1 MSQADFLPVSGAQ
14 AGIWYGQQSSTCQGG
29 YSTAQCLEFTGAIDI
44 DRLALAASMAVS
56 EADGLFEG
64 FVATDNGPART
75 AGSGTGRAVVPEI
88 IDLRD
93 NPYARELA
101 WHQMAARREAP
112 FALEKGPLYRQAL
125 WRLADGHILWWLNM
139 HHVAAD
145 AWAYGL
151 IQQRAA
157 EHYIAL
163 GKGENARAG
172 WYGSID
178 RVIEEEQGYLAGPAL
193 AKDRAHWH
201 ALFADDPEPVSPS
214 GRFAPAQ
221 PHALRCE
228 MALGHHESQQF
239 HEQCRAQ
246 QQGLAEAILAASGAW
261 YARMCQRS
269 DVTLGVPM
277 MGRMQGAALRAPMTQ
292 VNMLPL
298 RLQNDFSAT
307 PLQWCRSAAESLAS
321 LRRHQRYRHE
331 WLLRDLGRRPGR
343 RPLLGMHVNVL
354 PFDSSGQWP
363 QSRVYRHHLVAGPVD
378 DLVFSVYLGGDSE
391 AMRLALDGNPAL
403 YDKAELECHL
413 ARLAQ
418 WLVNFMAAPEAP
430 VEELMLATPEDRE
443 ALARFNATDHPVEK
457 THMATLFERQVSETP
472 DAPALVA
479 QGHTLDYQAL
489 GRQVQALADTLTGQG
504 VCPGDSVGV
513 ALPRSLEMQVALLA
527 IHHVG
532 AAWLPLPLEYP
543 DARLDDIVT
552 RAAPRLILSFESQ
565 RERFARTPVVNPA
578 LADSS
583 GARALVPGSAGQR
596 NVALG
601 AYILFTSGSTGTP
614 KGVLVE
620 HHAIV
625 NRILWMQGRYA
636 LGEKDRVLQ
645 KTPNGFDVSVW
656 EFLWPM
662 VSGAA
667 LVMAKEGGHRDPRYL
682 IDTMI
687 GEAITT
693 LHFVPSMLDILLDEL
708 NDRDI
713 ERLHALRQ
721 VFVSGEAL
729 SRELERRFLTRLPGV
744 ALHNLY
750 GPTEAAVDVSAWQCD
765 ASDTGSSVPIGA
777 PIWNTHL
784 HVLDAGL
791 QPVPPGMSGELY
803 IAGRNLARG
812 YLGQPALTAERFIDC
827 PTLEP
832 DSKLYRTGDLARW
845 RFDGVLEYLGRI
857 DHQIKL
863 RGQRLELGEIESVML
878 SHDEVA
884 HAVVSVHGSGNSARL
899 VGYVVPRDAR
909 TLELD
914 TLKRHLARTL
924 PDYMVPGTI
933 MMLEALPLSP
943 NGKLDRR
950 ALPAPEAGE
959 ERVAPAT
966 PRQQI
971 MADLFAE
978 VLGLERVGI
987 RDNFFDLGGN
997 SLNALQLM
1005 RRLNE
1010 ALGSSLTIA
1019 TLFEAPTI
1027 EALDALDLAGAAA
1040 GGLDVVLPLRE
1051 GGEASPV
1058 FCIHPAGGLAWCY
1071 AGLARTLSSRYPL
1084 YGLQARGLLPESRL
1098 PETMEAMAHDYI
1110 EQMRRRQPHG
1120 PYYLL
1125 GWSVGGMIAHTMA
1138 ALLEREGEEV
1148 GMLAL
1153 LDAYPAD
1160 LWRDMTPPDE
1170 GMALE
1175 ALLRIAGLADMA
1187 LTEDTGSRRAQVI
1200 ALLQREGSALGQLSS
1215 STLDGLVDVVINNS
1229 RLVRDTHHLVYG
1241 GDMHFFTA
1249 ATPREEDWLDRRAW
1263 QPYVGGD
1270 IVNLDL
1276 PATHPE
1282 LMHQRHLATIAQRLM
1297 RVLESQ
1303 PVCFDMAP

>member
-14 AGIWYGQQSSTCQGG
+14 AGIWYGQQSSSCQGG
-29 YSTAQCLEFTGAIDI
+29 YSTAQCLEFTGNIDV
-44 DRLALAASMAVS
+44 DRLAQAASMAVR

-64 FVATDNGPART
+64 FIATDSGPARL
-75 AGSGTGRAVVPEI
+75 AVGGARHAEDVGV
-88 IDLRD
+88 IDLRGMD
-93 NPYARELA
+93 DARKRA
-101 WHQMAARREAP
+101 WQQMSERREAS
-112 FALEKGPLYRQAL
+112 FALQQGPLYRQAI
-125 WRLADGHILWWLNM
+125 WQLADDHVLWWLNM

-163 GKGENARAG
+163 GRAEAVKPAWFG
-172 WYGSID
+172 RIE
-178 RVIEEEQGYLAGPAL
+178 RVIEEEQRYLESEAL
-193 AKDRAHWH
+193 EQDRNHWQSV
-201 ALFADDPEPVSPS
+201 LADDPEPVSPS

-221 PHALRCE
+221 AHALRCE
-228 MALGHHESQQF
+228 MTLDQAQSRQF
-239 HEQCRAQ
+239 HDQCVEHR
-246 QQGLAEAILAASGAW
+246 QGLAETILAASGAW
-261 YARMCQRS
+261 YARMCQRP

-277 MGRMQGAALRAPMTQ
+277 MGRMQGAALRTPMTQ

-298 RLQNDFSAT
+298 RLKEDFNAT
-307 PLQWCRSAAESLAS
+307 PIQWCQSAAQSLNT

-363 QSRVYRHHLVAGPVD
+363 QSRVHKHHLVAGPVD

-391 AMRLALDGNPAL
+391 GMRLALDGNPAL
-403 YDKAELECHL
+403 YDQTELEWHL

-418 WLVNFMAAPEAP
+418 WLVAFMASPETP
-430 VEELMLATPEDRE
+430 VGELTLTTPQDRQ
-443 ALARFNATDHPVEK
+443 ALARFNATDHPVET
-457 THMATLFERQVSETP
+457 THMATLFERQIHKTP
-472 DAPALVA
+472 GATALIADGVA
-479 QGHTLDYQAL
+479 LDYQTL
-489 GRQVQALADTLTGQG
+489 GYQVQALAGYLIEQG
-504 VCPGDSVGV
+504 LCPGDAVGV

-543 DARLDDIVT
+543 DARLMDIVT
-552 RAAPRLILSFESQ
+552 RATPRLILSDEMQ
-565 RERFARTPVVNPA
+565 RARFSPDLVRVLTLAETDECQA
-578 LADSS
+578 LT
-583 GARALVPGSAGQR
+583 PGSAAQR
-596 NVALG
+596 DAELG
-601 AYILFTSGSTGTP
+601 AYILFTSGSTGKP

-625 NRILWMQGRYA
+625 NRILWMQGRYS
-636 LGEKDRVLQ
+636 LGEGDRVLQ

-662 VSGAA
+662 ISGAA
-667 LVMAKEGGHRDPRYL
+667 LVMAREGGHRDPRYL
-682 IDTMI
+682 IDTI
-687 GEAITT
+687 IEEAITT

-708 NDRDI
+708 SDRDI
-713 ERLHALRQ
+713 RRMTALRQ

-729 SRELERRFLTRLPGV
+729 SRDLEHRFLTRLPGV

-750 GPTEAAVDVSAWQCD
+750 GPTEAAVDVSAWQCH
-765 ASDTGSSVPIGA
+765 AADTDSSVPIGA
-777 PIWNTHL
+777 PIWNTRL
-784 HVLDAGL
+784 HVLDAGF
-791 QPVPPGMSGELY
+791 QPVPIGMPGELY

-812 YLGQPALTAERFIDC
+812 YLGQPELTAERFIDC
-827 PTLEP
+827 PTLES
-832 DSKLYRTGDLARW
+832 DSRLYRTGDLARW

-857 DHQIKL
+857 DHQVKL

-878 SHDEVA
+878 AFDGVA
-884 HAVVSVHGSGNSARL
+884 HAVVSVHGSGSSARL
-899 VGYVVPRDAR
+899 IGHVVPDSSG
-909 TLELD
+909 TLIIES
-914 TLKRHLARTL
+914 LKRHLARVL
-924 PDYMVPGTI
+924 PDYMVPGVIMTI
-933 MMLEALPLSP
+933 DELPLSP

-959 ERVAPAT
+959 EGVAPDT

-978 VLGLERVGI
+978 VLGLERISI

-997 SLNALQLM
+997 SLNALQLI

-1010 ALGSSLTIA
+1010 ALGSNFTIA
-1019 TLFEAPTI
+1019 TLFEASTI
-1027 EALDALDLAGAAA
+1027 EALDALNMEEAAA
-1040 GGLDVVLPLRE
+1040 GGLDVILPLRE
-1051 GGEASPV
+1051 SGEASPV
-1058 FCIHPAGGLAWCY
+1058 FCVHPAGGLAWCY
-1071 AGLARTLSSRYPL
+1071 AGLARTLPSSYPL
-1084 YGLQARGLLPESRL
+1084 YGLQARGLLPDGRR
-1098 PETMEAMAHDYI
+1098 PETMEEMARDYI
-1110 EQMRRRQPHG
+1110 TQIRRIQPRG
-1120 PYYLL
+1120 PYHLL

-1138 ALLEREGEEV
+1138 ALLEREGEDV
-1148 GMLAL
+1148 AMLAL

-1175 ALLRIAGLADMA
+1175 ALLRIAGLADTA
-1187 LTEDTGSRRAQVI
+1187 PAINDGSRRAQVI

-1215 STLDGLVDVVINNS
+1215 QTLDALVDVVINNS
-1229 RLVRDTHHLVYG
+1229 RLVRDTRHLVYH
-1241 GDMHFFTA
+1241 GDMYFFTA

-1263 QPYVGGD
+1263 QPYIDGR
-1270 IVNLDL
+1270 ILNLDL

-1282 LMHQRHLATIAQRLM
+1282 LMHQRHLTTIARHLM
-1297 RVLESQ
+1297 EVLEPRTADCDS
-1303 PVCFDMAP
+1303 AL

>member
-14 AGIWYGQQSSTCQGG
+14 AGIWYGQQSSAVQGG
-29 YSTAQCLEFTGAIDI
+29 YSTAQCLEFTGAIDA

-56 EADGLFEG
+56 EAEGLFEG
-64 FVATDNGPART
+64 FVATDSGPARV
-75 AGSGTGRAVVPEI
+75 AGGDAERAAVPEI

-93 NPYARELA
+93 NHQARELA
-101 WHQMAARREAP
+101 WHQMAARREVP
-112 FALEKGPLYRQAL
+112 FALEQGPLYRQAF
-125 WRLADGHILWWLNM
+125 WRLADDHVLWWLNM

-163 GKGENARAG
+163 GKGEDARAG
-172 WYGSID
+172 WYGNID
-178 RVIEEEQGYLAGPAL
+178 RVIEEEQRYLASQAL
-193 AKDRAHWH
+193 EQDRNHWH
-201 ALFADDPEPVSPS
+201 GLFSDDPEPVSPS

-228 MALGHHESQQF
+228 ITLDRQHSQQF
-239 HEQCRAQ
+239 HAQCKAQ
-246 QQGLAEAILAASGAW
+246 QQGLAEAILAASAAW

-277 MGRMQGAALRAPMTQ
+277 MGRMQGAALRTPMTQ

-298 RLQNDFSAT
+298 RLRDDFSAT
-307 PLQWCRSAAESLAS
+307 PTQWCRSAAESLGS

-363 QSRVYRHHLVAGPVD
+363 NSRVHKHHLVAGPVD

-403 YDKAELECHL
+403 YSETELEWHL
-413 ARLAQ
+413 SRLAQ
-418 WLVNFMAAPEAP
+418 WLVTFTASPDTP
-430 VEELMLATPEDRE
+430 VSELMLATSEDRQ
-443 ALARFNATDHPVEK
+443 ALSRFNATDHPVEE
-457 THMATLFERQVSETP
+457 THMATLFERQVDKTP
-472 DAPALVA
+472 AATALVA
-479 QGHTLDYQAL
+479 EGEVLDYLTL
-489 GRQVQALADTLTGQG
+489 GREVQALADTLIEQG
-504 VCPGDSVGV
+504 VCPGDNVGV
-513 ALPRSLEMQVALLA
+513 ALPRSLGMQVALLA

-552 RAAPRLILSFESQ
+552 RAAPRLILSDKTQ
-565 RERFARTPVVNPA
+565 RERFTRVPVLDLSLRHA
-578 LADSS
+578 AS
-583 GARALVPGSAGQR
+583 GRALISGSAAQR
-596 NVALG
+596 DPGLG
-601 AYILFTSGSTGTP
+601 AYILFTSGSTGKP

-625 NRILWMQGRYA
+625 NRIVWMQARYT
-636 LGEKDRVLQ
+636 LGEGDRVLQ

-662 VSGAA
+662 ISGAT
-667 LVMAKEGGHRDPRYL
+667 LVMAREGGHRDPRYL
-682 IDTMI
+682 IDTI
-687 GEAITT
+687 INDAITT

-708 NDRDI
+708 SDRDI

-729 SRELERRFLTRLPGV
+729 SRDLEQRFLSLLPWV

-750 GPTEAAVDVSAWQCD
+750 GPTEAAVDVSVWQCD
-765 ASDTGSSVPIGA
+765 AGDTGSSVPIGA

-784 HVLDAGL
+784 HVLDAGF
-791 QPVPPGMSGELY
+791 QPVPVGMPGELY

-812 YLGQPALTAERFIDC
+812 YLGQPELTAERFIDC
-827 PTLEP
+827 PALEA
-832 DSKLYRTGDLARW
+832 DSRLYRTGDLARW
-845 RFDGVLEYLGRI
+845 RFDGALEYLGRI
-857 DHQIKL
+857 DHQVKL
-863 RGQRLELGEIESVML
+863 RGQRLELGEIEAVML

-884 HAVVSVHGSGNSARL
+884 QAVVSVHGSGSNARL
-899 VGYVVPRDAR
+899 VGYVVPRNAHAMAV
-909 TLELD
+909 D
-914 TLKRHLARTL
+914 TLKRHLTRTL
-924 PDYMVPGTI
+924 PDYMVPAVI
-933 MMLEALPLSP
+933 MVLDELPLST

-950 ALPAPEAGE
+950 ALPTPEAGE
-959 ERVAPAT
+959 EGMAPAT

-978 VLGLERVGI
+978 MLDLERVGI

-1010 ALGSSLTIA
+1010 ALGTNFTIA
-1019 TLFEAPTI
+1019 ALFEAPTI
-1027 EALDALDLAGAAA
+1027 EALDALDVQGAAA

-1051 GGEASPV
+1051 AGEASPI
-1058 FCIHPAGGLAWCY
+1058 FCVHPAGGLAWCY
-1071 AGLARTLSSRYPL
+1071 AGLARTLPSRYSL

-1098 PETMEAMAHDYI
+1098 PETMEEMARDYI
-1110 EQMRRRQPHG
+1110 AQMRRLQPHG
-1120 PYYLL
+1120 PYHLL

-1138 ALLEREGEEV
+1138 SLLENEGEEV

-1187 LTEDTGSRRAQVI
+1187 LAEEGGSRRAQVI
-1200 ALLQREGSALGQLSS
+1200 ALLKREGSALGQLSS
-1215 STLDGLVDVVINNS
+1215 STLDALVDVVINNS
-1229 RLVRDTHHLVYG
+1229 RLVRETRHPVYS

-1249 ATPREEDWLDRRAW
+1249 ATPRTENWLDRRAW
-1263 QPYVGGD
+1263 QPYVGGR
-1270 IVNLDL
+1270 ILNLDL

-1282 LMHQRHLATIAQRLM
+1282 LMHQKHLATIAQRLM
-1297 RVLESQ
+1297 SVLESQ
-1303 PVCFDMAP
+1303 PVCFDTAP

>member
-14 AGIWYGQQSSTCQGG
+14 AGIWYGQQSSAVQGG
-29 YSTAQCLEFTGAIDI
+29 YSTAQCLEFTGAIDV

-64 FVATDNGPART
+64 FVATDNGPARCP
-75 AGSGTGRAVVPEI
+75 ADAASRATVPEI
-88 IDLRD
+88 IDLRGSTH
-93 NPYARELA
+93 ARELA
-101 WHQMAARREAP
+101 WHQMATRREVP
-112 FALEKGPLYRQAL
+112 FALPQGPLFRQAI
-125 WRLADGHILWWLNM
+125 WRLADDHVLWWLNM

-157 EHYIAL
+157 EHYVAL
-163 GKGENARAG
+163 GKGENARAV

-178 RVIEEEQGYLAGPAL
+178 RVIEEEQRYLAGPAL
-193 AKDRAHWH
+193 EQDRAHWH
-201 ALFADDPEPVSPS
+201 ALFADDPEPISPA

-228 MALGHHESQQF
+228 MTLNAEQSQRF
-239 HEQCRAQ
+239 YTQCKAQ
-246 QQGLAEAILAASGAW
+246 QQGIAEAILAASGAW
-261 YARMCQRS
+261 YARMCQRT

-298 RLQNDFSAT
+298 RLRDDFSAT
-307 PLQWCRSAAESLAS
+307 PMQWCQSAAQSLGT

-354 PFDSSGQWP
+354 PFDSSSQWP
-363 QSRVYRHHLVAGPVD
+363 QSRVYKHHLVAGPVD
-378 DLVFSVYLGGDSE
+378 DLVFSVYLGGDSD

-403 YDKAELECHL
+403 YSEKELGWHL
-413 ARLAQ
+413 SRLAQ
-418 WLVNFMAAPEAP
+418 WLVNFMASPDTP
-430 VEELMLATPEDRE
+430 VNELKLTTPEDHQ
-443 ALARFNATDHPVEK
+443 ALTQFNATDHPVED
-457 THMATLFERQVSETP
+457 THMATLLERQIGRTPKATALVSEGQ
-472 DAPALVA
+472 A
-479 QGHTLDYQAL
+479 LDYRAL
-489 GRQVQALADTLTGQG
+489 GAQVQALSDTLIAKG
-504 VCPGDSVGV
+504 VLPGDAVGV

-543 DARLDDIVT
+543 DARLTDIVT
-552 RAAPRLILSFESQ
+552 RAAPRLILSSEAQ
-565 RERFARTPVVNPA
+565 RERFSGVHVLDVNLIEA
-578 LADSS
+578 DNRRSLA
-583 GARALVPGSAGQR
+583 PGNAAQR
-596 NVALG
+596 DPGLG
-601 AYILFTSGSTGTP
+601 AYILFTSGSTGKP

-620 HHAIV
+620 HRAIV
-625 NRILWMQGRYA
+625 NRILWMQGCYA
-636 LGEKDRVLQ
+636 LKAGDRVLQ

-662 VSGAA
+662 ISGAT
-667 LVMAKEGGHRDPRYL
+667 LVMAREGGHRDPRYL
-682 IDTMI
+682 INTIID
-687 GEAITT
+687 EAITT

-708 NDRDI
+708 STQDI
-713 ERLHALRQ
+713 ERMRALRQ

-729 SRELERRFLTRLPGV
+729 SRELEQRFLTRLPWV

-765 ASDTGSSVPIGA
+765 AEDGGSSVPIGA

-784 HVLDAGL
+784 HVLDASF
-791 QPVPPGMSGELY
+791 QPVPVGMPGELY

-812 YLGQPALTAERFIDC
+812 YLGQPELTLERFIDC
-827 PTLEP
+827 PALEA

-857 DHQIKL
+857 DHQVKL

-878 SHDEVA
+878 SHAGVA
-884 HAVVSVHGSGNSARL
+884 HAVVSVHGSGSSARL
-899 VGYVVPRDAR
+899 VGYVVPEDGDTLALDA
-909 TLELD
+909 
-914 TLKRHLARTL
+914 LKRHLARTL
-924 PDYMVPGTI
+924 PDYMVPGLI
-933 MMLEALPLSP
+933 MVLKAFPLSP

-950 ALPAPEAGE
+950 ALPVPEAGE
-959 ERVAPAT
+959 EGVAPAT

-1010 ALGSSLTIA
+1010 ALGSNLTIA

-1027 EALDALDLAGAAA
+1027 EALDALDVQGVAA
-1040 GGLDVVLPLRE
+1040 GGLDVVLALRK
-1051 GGEASPV
+1051 GDDASPI
-1058 FCIHPAGGLAWCY
+1058 FCVHPAGGLAWCY
-1071 AGLARTLSSRYPL
+1071 AGMARTLPSRYSL

-1098 PETMEAMAHDYI
+1098 PDTMEEMARDYI
-1110 EQMRRRQPHG
+1110 AQMRRIQPHG
-1120 PYYLL
+1120 PYHLL

-1138 ALLEREGEEV
+1138 ALLEREGESV

-1175 ALLRIAGLADMA
+1175 ALLRIAGIADPA
-1187 LTEDTGSRRAQVI
+1187 PATETGSRRAQVI

-1215 STLDGLVDVVINNS
+1215 QTLDALVDVVINNS
-1229 RLVRDTHHLVYG
+1229 RLVRETRHPVYS

-1249 ATPREEDWLDRRAW
+1249 ATPREEDWLDQRAW
-1263 QPYVGGD
+1263 QPYVGGR
-1270 IVNLDL
+1270 IINLDL

-1282 LMHQRHLATIAQRLM
+1282 LMHQAHLTTIVQRLM
-1297 RVLESQ
+1297 TVLESQ
-1303 PVCFDMAP
+1303 MACSDAAI

>member
-14 AGIWYGQQSSTCQGG
+14 AGIWYGQQSSAVQGG
-29 YSTAQCLEFTGAIDI
+29 YSTAQCLEFTGTIDV
-44 DRLALAASMAVS
+44 DRLALAAARAVS
-56 EADGLFEG
+56 EAGGLFEG
-64 FVATDNGPART
+64 FVATDSGPARV
-75 AGSGTGRAVVPEI
+75 AGTGVEPVSVPGI

-93 NPYARELA
+93 NRHARELA
-101 WHQMAARREAP
+101 WQQMAARREVP
-112 FALEKGPLYRQAL
+112 FALQTGPLYRQAL
-125 WRLADGHILWWLNM
+125 WRLADDHVLWWLNM

-163 GKGENARAG
+163 GKGEEPKAD

-178 RVIEEEQGYLAGPAL
+178 RVIEEEQRYLAGRAL
-193 AKDRAHWH
+193 EQDRDHWQ
-201 ALFADDPEPVSPS
+201 ALFADDPDPVSPA

-228 MALGHHESQQF
+228 LTLDQARSQRFQA
-239 HEQCRAQ
+239 QCRAR

-277 MGRMQGAALRAPMTQ
+277 MGRMQGAALRTPMTQ

-298 RLQNDFSAT
+298 RLTNDFGAT
-307 PLQWCRSAAESLAS
+307 PIQWCSSAAESLGS

-354 PFDSSGQWP
+354 PLDSSGQWP
-363 QSRVYRHHLVAGPVD
+363 GSRVYRHHLVAGPVD

-403 YDKAELECHL
+403 YDPTELEWHL
-413 ARLAQ
+413 SRLSQ
-418 WLVNFMAAPEAP
+418 WLVTFMASPDTP
-430 VEELMLATPEDRE
+430 VGELALATPEDHD
-443 ALARFNATDHPVEK
+443 ALSRFNATEHPVET
-457 THMATLFERQVSETP
+457 THMATLFERQVEKTP
-472 DAPALVA
+472 GATALMFEGQA
-479 QGHTLDYQAL
+479 LDYETL
-489 GRQVQALADTLTGQG
+489 GREVQTLADTLIARG
-504 VCPGDSVGV
+504 VCPGDAVGV

-552 RAAPRLILSFESQ
+552 RAEPRLILSSDDQRSRFDPVPVQVLPLVDAGESRMLMSGSPAQ
-565 RERFARTPVVNPA
+565 R
-578 LADSS
+578 D
-583 GARALVPGSAGQR
+583 AG
-596 NVALG
+596 LG
-601 AYILFTSGSTGTP
+601 AYILFTSGSTGKP

-625 NRILWMQGRYA
+625 NRIVWMQGCYA
-636 LGEKDRVLQ
+636 LGQGDRVLQ

-667 LVMAKEGGHRDPRYL
+667 LVMAREGGHRDPRYL

-687 GEAITT
+687 SESITT

-708 NDRDI
+708 TPEDV
-713 ERLHALRQ
+713 ERLPALRQ

-729 SRELERRFLTRLPGV
+729 SRNLEQRFLERLPGV

-750 GPTEAAVDVSAWQCD
+750 GPTEAAVDVSAWQCRGDD
-765 ASDTGSSVPIGA
+765 AGSSVPIGA
-777 PIWNTHL
+777 PIWNTRL
-784 HVLDAGL
+784 HVLDAGF
-791 QPVPPGMSGELY
+791 QPVPVGMPGELY

-812 YLGQPALTAERFIDC
+812 YLGQPELTAERFIDS
-827 PTLEP
+827 PALEP
-832 DSKLYRTGDLARW
+832 DSRLYRTGDLARW
-845 RFDGVLEYLGRI
+845 RFDGVLDYLGRI
-857 DHQIKL
+857 DHQVKL

-878 SHDEVA
+878 SHDDVA
-884 HAVVSVHGSGNSARL
+884 HGVVSVHGSGSSARL
-899 VGYVVPRDAR
+899 VGYVVPDSSTAP
-909 TLELD
+909 D
-914 TLKRHLARTL
+914 IDSLKRHLARTL
-924 PDYMVPGTI
+924 PDYMVPGVI
-933 MMLEALPLSP
+933 MTLDALPLSP

-950 ALPAPEAGE
+950 ALPVPDSGE
-959 ERVAPAT
+959 EGMAPTT

-971 MADLFAE
+971 MADLFAD

-1010 ALGSSLTIA
+1010 ALGSNLTIA

-1027 EALDALDLAGAAA
+1027 EALATLDVQGAAS

-1051 GGEASPV
+1051 GGETSPV

-1071 AGLARTLSSRYPL
+1071 AGLARTLPSRYPL
-1084 YGLQARGLLPESRL
+1084 YGLQARGLLPDGRL
-1098 PETMEAMAHDYI
+1098 PATMEEMARDYI
-1110 EQMRRRQPHG
+1110 AQMRRIQPHG
-1120 PYYLL
+1120 PYHLL

-1138 ALLEREGEEV
+1138 SLLENEGEEV
-1148 GMLAL
+1148 GMLVL

-1175 ALLRIAGLADMA
+1175 ALLRIAGLADTA
-1187 LTEDTGSRRAQVI
+1187 PADNDRSRREQVI
-1200 ALLQREGSALGQLSS
+1200 ALLRNEGSALGQLSS
-1215 STLDGLVDVVINNS
+1215 STLDGLVDIVINNS
-1229 RLVRDTHHLVYG
+1229 RLVRETHHPVYG
-1241 GDMHFFTA
+1241 GDLHFFTA
-1249 ATPREEDWLDRRAW
+1249 AAPREEDWLDRRAW
-1263 QPYVGGD
+1263 QPYIGGE
-1270 IVNLDL
+1270 IINLDL

-1282 LMHQRHLATIAQRLM
+1282 LMHQEHLATIAQRLM
-1297 RVLESQ
+1297 AVLEPQATRVDTAS
-1303 PVCFDMAP
+1303 

>member
-14 AGIWYGQQSSTCQGG
+14 AGIWYGQQSSAAQGG
-29 YSTAQCLEFTGAIDI
+29 YSTAQCLEFTGAIDVE
-44 DRLALAASMAVS
+44 RLAQAAAMAVS
-56 EADGLFEG
+56 EAEGLFEA
-64 FVATDNGPART
+64 FVATDSGPARH
-75 AGSGTGRAVVPEI
+75 AGKAAARADIPGI
-88 IDLRD
+88 IDLCD
-93 NPYARELA
+93 HPHARELA
-101 WHQMAARREAP
+101 WQQMAARREVP
-112 FALEKGPLYRQAL
+112 FVLQKGPLYRQAI
-125 WRLADGHILWWLNM
+125 WRLSNNHVLWWLNM

-151 IQQRAA
+151 IQQRAT

-163 GKGENARAG
+163 GKGEAARPC

-178 RVIEEEQGYLAGPAL
+178 RVIEEEQRYQTGPAL
-193 AKDRAHWH
+193 EQDRHHWTS
-201 ALFADDPEPVSPS
+201 LFADDPEPVSPA
-214 GRFAPAQ
+214 GRFAQAQ
-221 PHALRCE
+221 PRALRRE
-228 MALGHHESQQF
+228 MTLDPEQSQRFQD
-239 HEQCRAQ
+239 QCRAQ

-261 YARMCQRS
+261 YARMCQHS

-298 RLQNDFSAT
+298 RLQNGFDAT
-307 PLQWCRSAAESLAS
+307 PLQWCQSAAQSLGT

-363 QSRVYRHHLVAGPVD
+363 QSHVVKHHLVAGPVD

-391 AMRLALDGNPAL
+391 SMRLALDGNPAL
-403 YDKAELECHL
+403 YDETELEWHL
-413 ARLAQ
+413 ARLSQ
-418 WLVNFMAAPEAP
+418 WLMTFMTEVETP
-430 VEELMLATPEDRE
+430 VGELALVTPEDHQ
-443 ALARFNATDHPVEK
+443 ALAHFNATEHPVET
-457 THMATLFERQVSETP
+457 THMATLFERQVHETP
-472 DAPALVA
+472 HATALVA
-479 QGHTLDYQAL
+479 EGAALDYQTL
-489 GRQVQALADTLTGQG
+489 GRQVQALADTLIEEG
-504 VCPGDSVGV
+504 VCPGDTVGV

-552 RAAPRLILSFESQ
+552 RAAPRLILGSDEQ
-565 RERFARTPVVNPA
+565 RSRFDQVLVQGLS
-578 LADSS
+578 LAD
-583 GARALVPGSAGQR
+583 ADERHELIPGSPAQR
-596 NVALG
+596 DAALG
-601 AYILFTSGSTGTP
+601 AYVLFTSGSTGRP

-636 LGEKDRVLQ
+636 LGGGDRVLQ

-662 VSGAA
+662 ISGAT
-667 LVMAKEGGHRDPRYL
+667 LVMAREGGHRDPRYL
-682 IDTMI
+682 IDTLI
-687 GEAITT
+687 SESITT

-708 NDRDI
+708 TPEDV
-713 ERLHALRQ
+713 ERLQALRQ

-729 SRELERRFLTRLPGV
+729 SRELEKRFLSLLPGV

-750 GPTEAAVDVSAWQCD
+750 GPTEAAVDVSAWQCRHND
-765 ASDTGSSVPIGA
+765 GQGSVPIGA

-784 HVLDAGL
+784 HVLDGAF
-791 QPVPPGMSGELY
+791 QPVPVGMPGELY

-812 YLGQPALTAERFIDC
+812 YLGQPELTAERFIDC
-827 PTLEP
+827 PALES

-857 DHQIKL
+857 DHQVKL

-878 SHDEVA
+878 ALEGVA
-884 HAVVSVHGSGNSARL
+884 HAVVSVHGSGSSARL
-899 VGYVVPRDAR
+899 VGYVVPDASA
-909 TLELD
+909 TLVIES
-914 TLKRHLARTL
+914 LKRHLARAL
-924 PDYMVPGTI
+924 PDYMVPGVI
-933 MMLEALPLSP
+933 MTLDALPLSP

-950 ALPAPEAGE
+950 ALPAPESGDE
-959 ERVAPAT
+959 GMAPT
-966 PRQQI
+966 SPRQQI

-978 VLGLERVGI
+978 VLDLERVGI

-997 SLNALQLM
+997 SLNALQLI
-1005 RRLNE
+1005 RRLND
-1010 ALGSSLTIA
+1010 ALGANLTIA

-1027 EALDALDLAGAAA
+1027 EALDALDGQDAAIS
-1040 GGLDVVLPLRE
+1040 GLDVVLPLRN
-1051 GGEASPV
+1051 GADAPPV
-1058 FCIHPAGGLAWCY
+1058 FCVHPAGGLAWCY
-1071 AGLARTLSSRYPL
+1071 AGLARTLPSRYPL
-1084 YGLQARGLLPESRL
+1084 YGLQARGMLPGSHP
-1098 PETMEAMAHDYI
+1098 PETMEEMARDYI
-1110 EQMRRRQPHG
+1110 EQIRRLKPRG
-1120 PYYLL
+1120 PYHLL

-1138 ALLEREGEEV
+1138 ALLEAEGEKV

-1175 ALLRIAGLADMA
+1175 ALLRIAGLADRELA
-1187 LTEDTGSRRAQVI
+1187 EEGGSRREQVI
-1200 ALLQREGSALGQLSS
+1200 ALLRHEGSALGQLSS
-1215 STLDGLVDVVINNS
+1215 QTLDSLVDVVINNS
-1229 RLVRDTHHLVYG
+1229 RLVRETHHPVYG
-1241 GDMHFFTA
+1241 GDIHFFTA

-1263 QPYVGGD
+1263 QPYVGGR
-1270 IVNLDL
+1270 IINLDL

-1282 LMHQRHLATIAQRLM
+1282 LMHQTHLATIAQHLM
-1297 RVLESQ
+1297 AVLEPRAACADSLS
-1303 PVCFDMAP
+1303 

>member
-14 AGIWYGQQSSTCQGG
+14 AGIWYGQQSSSCQGG
-29 YSTAQCLEFTGAIDI
+29 YSTAQCLEFTGNMNVN
-44 DRLALAASMAVS
+44 RLAQAASMAIN

-64 FVATDNGPART
+64 FVVTDSGPARL
-75 AGSGTGRAVVPEI
+75 AASGIRQAKDVEI
-88 IDLRD
+88 IDLRGRKD
-93 NPYARELA
+93 ARERA
-101 WHQMAARREAP
+101 WQQMSERREAP
-112 FALEKGPLYRQAL
+112 FALEKGPLYRQAI
-125 WRLADGHILWWLNM
+125 WRLADDHVLWWLNM

-163 GKGENARAG
+163 GKEEAVKPA
-172 WYGSID
+172 WYGSIE
-178 RVIEEEQGYLAGPAL
+178 RVIEEEQRYLEGRAL
-193 AKDRAHWH
+193 EQDRTHWQGI
-201 ALFADDPEPVSPS
+201 FGDDPEPVSPS

-228 MALGHHESQQF
+228 MTLDQAQSRQF
-239 HEQCRAQ
+239 HERCVEQR
-246 QQGLAEAILAASGAW
+246 QGLAEAILAASGAW
-261 YARMCQRS
+261 YARMCQRP

-277 MGRMQGAALRAPMTQ
+277 MGRMQGAALRTPMTQ

-298 RLQNDFSAT
+298 RLMDDFSAA
-307 PLQWCRSAAESLAS
+307 PIEWCQSAAQSLNT

-363 QSRVYRHHLVAGPVD
+363 QSQVYRHHLVAGPVD

-403 YDKAELECHL
+403 YNESELEWHL

-418 WLVNFMAAPEAP
+418 WLLTFMAAPETP
-430 VEELMLATPEDRE
+430 VGELMLATPQDHQ
-443 ALARFNATDHPVEK
+443 ALARFNATDHPVET
-457 THMATLFERQVSETP
+457 THMATLFERQACKTP
-472 DAPALVA
+472 GATALVA
-479 QGHTLDYQAL
+479 GGVALDYQSL
-489 GRQVQALADTLTGQG
+489 GRQVQALANSLIEQG
-504 VCPGDSVGV
+504 VCPGDAVGV

-543 DARLDDIVT
+543 DARLMDIIT
-552 RAAPRLILSFESQ
+552 RATPRLILIDEVQ
-565 RERFARTPVVNPA
+565 RVRFSSDVVQVLT
-578 LADSS
+578 LAD
-583 GARALVPGSAGQR
+583 ADKCRTLTPGSAAQR
-596 NVALG
+596 DAGLG
-601 AYILFTSGSTGTP
+601 AYILFTSGSTGKP

-636 LGEKDRVLQ
+636 LGEGDRVLQ

-662 VSGAA
+662 ISGAA
-667 LVMAKEGGHRDPRYL
+667 LVMAREGGHRDPRYL
-682 IDTMI
+682 IDTI
-687 GEAITT
+687 IDEAITT

-708 NDRDI
+708 SDQDV
-713 ERLHALRQ
+713 ERMTALRQ

-729 SRELERRFLTRLPGV
+729 SRELEHRFLTRLPAV

-750 GPTEAAVDVSAWQCD
+750 GPTEAAVDVSAWQCHV
-765 ASDTGSSVPIGA
+765 ADTDSSVPIGA
-777 PIWNTHL
+777 PIWNTRL

-791 QPVPPGMSGELY
+791 QPVPVGMPGELY

-812 YLGQPALTAERFIDC
+812 YLGQPELTEERFIDC
-827 PTLEP
+827 PALES
-832 DSKLYRTGDLARW
+832 DSRLYRTGDLARW

-857 DHQIKL
+857 DHQVKL

-878 SHDEVA
+878 AFDGVA
-884 HAVVSVHGSGNSARL
+884 HAVVSVHGSGHSARL
-899 VGYVVPRDAR
+899 VGYVIVQESREPSLDA
-909 TLELD
+909 
-914 TLKRHLARTL
+914 LKRHLSRAL
-924 PDYMVPGTI
+924 PDYMVPGVI
-933 MMLEALPLSP
+933 IELEALPLSP

-950 ALPAPEAGE
+950 ALPAPGAGE
-959 ERVAPAT
+959 EGMAPGT

-978 VLGLERVGI
+978 VLGLERVSI

-997 SLNALQLM
+997 SLNALQLI
-1005 RRLNE
+1005 RRINE
-1010 ALGSSLTIA
+1010 ALGSNFTIA
-1019 TLFEAPTI
+1019 TLFEASTI
-1027 EALDALDLAGAAA
+1027 EALDALNMEEAAA
-1040 GGLDVVLPLRE
+1040 GGLDVILPLRE
-1051 GGEASPV
+1051 SGEASPV

-1071 AGLARTLSSRYPL
+1071 AGLARTLPSRYPL
-1084 YGLQARGLLPESRL
+1084 YGLQARGLLPDARR
-1098 PETMEAMAHDYI
+1098 PETMEEMARDYI
-1110 EQMRRRQPHG
+1110 AQIRRIQPQG
-1120 PYYLL
+1120 PYHLL

-1138 ALLEREGEEV
+1138 ALLESDGEKV

-1175 ALLRIAGLADMA
+1175 ALLRIAGLTDTA
-1187 LTEDTGSRRAQVI
+1187 LVDNTGSRRAQVI

-1215 STLDGLVDVVINNS
+1215 QTLDALVDVVINNS
-1229 RLVRDTHHLVYG
+1229 RLVRETHHLVYR

-1263 QPYVGGD
+1263 QPYVGGR
-1270 IVNLDL
+1270 IINLDL

-1282 LMHQRHLATIAQRLM
+1282 LMHQKHLTTIAQHLM
-1297 RVLESQ
+1297 AVLEPRTTCCDGVS
-1303 PVCFDMAP
+1303 